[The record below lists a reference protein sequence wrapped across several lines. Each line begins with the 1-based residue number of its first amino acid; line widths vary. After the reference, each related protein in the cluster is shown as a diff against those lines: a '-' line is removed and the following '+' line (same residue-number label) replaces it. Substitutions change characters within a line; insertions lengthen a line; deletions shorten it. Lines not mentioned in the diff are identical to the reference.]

1 MYDEKCEVM
10 EKYDL
15 DKLRALPI
23 EGVADRLGLKVKN
36 HKALCPFHA
45 DSHPSLPFHVK
56 WNTYKCFVCDV
67 YGDPITLV
75 MESHRHSRSH
85 PLEV

>member
-1 MYDEKCEVM
+1 MHDGKCEVM

-15 DKLRALPI
+15 DKLRAHPI

-45 DSHPSLPFHVK
+45 DSHPSLSFHVK

-67 YGDPITLV
+67 HGDPITLV
-75 MESHRHSRSH
+75 MESHCHPRSH

>member
-1 MYDEKCEVM
+1 MHDGKCEVM

-45 DSHPSLPFHVK
+45 DSHPSLSFHVK
-56 WNTYKCFVCDV
+56 LNTYKYFVCDV
-67 YGDPITLV
+67 HVDPITLV
-75 MESHRHSRSH
+75 TESHSHSRSH
-85 PLEV
+85 PPET